1 MALLAHKVT
10 GKEVSAELEDLTT
23 EEEMFDEG

>member
-10 GKEVSAELEDLTT
+10 GKEVSAELEDLTA